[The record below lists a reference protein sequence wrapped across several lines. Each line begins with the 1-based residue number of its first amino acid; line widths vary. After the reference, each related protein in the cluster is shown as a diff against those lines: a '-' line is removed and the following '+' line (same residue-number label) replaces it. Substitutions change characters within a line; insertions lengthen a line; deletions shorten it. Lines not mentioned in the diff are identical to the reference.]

1 MESGS
6 LAPYAW
12 DRAIVLPRRPTRPHA
27 RDFGISFLSS
37 LFLICFITSFGQI
50 ISIIGHLLQEFYVRL
65 DYGGRNH
72 TRDICSG
79 WDANLSSTCCGAS
92 FRSIGAM
99 GESKVFNNDV
109 ISYQPDVDPKSK
121 VF

>member
-1 MESGS
+1 MESGC

-12 DRAIVLPRRPTRPHA
+12 DRAIVPPRRPTRPQAHA
-27 RDFGISFLSS
+27 RDFRISFLSS
-37 LFLICFITSFGQI
+37 LFRICFITSFGQI
-50 ISIIGHLLQEFYVRL
+50 ILIIGHLLQEFYVQL
-65 DYGGRNH
+65 DYAGRYH

-79 WDANLSSTCCGAS
+79 WDAYLSSTFCGAS

-109 ISYQPDVDPKSK
+109 ISCQPMSIQNE
-121 VF
+121 